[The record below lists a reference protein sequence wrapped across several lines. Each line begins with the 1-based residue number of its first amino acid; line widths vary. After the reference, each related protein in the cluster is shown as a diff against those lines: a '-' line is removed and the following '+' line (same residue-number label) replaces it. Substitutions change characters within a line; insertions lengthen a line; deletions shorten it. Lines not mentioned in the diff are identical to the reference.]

1 MATEDKTKEVTEAH
15 IPDGQ
20 METTPGKRNTRS
32 VKVTEEYTPDGQLTK
47 KTKEYPPKKTISDWV
62 AWCAQVLAVGTV
74 VVSIFALVIGAYQF
88 KTQQSDNAQMQATQ
102 VAATQAQT
110 LDQQRQATLV
120 GYLDDMS
127 NLLLMSG
134 LQTAKP
140 GSTVQALAE
149 ARTLTALRN
158 LDGLRKGTL
167 IRFLW
172 EANLIKIGANMLPP
186 IISLN
191 GANLSETIFT
201 GGSLNLGGSVSSPP
215 IVALNSQTG
224 QLFSTGANL
233 QDVDLS
239 GAILEG
245 ADLRYANLQD
255 ANLSFADLENANLKS
270 ANLKNT
276 NLNSADLKG
285 ATMPDGS
292 KHP

>member
-1 MATEDKTKEVTEAH
+1 MATEGNGSSPSEEKTKVLERK
-15 IPDGQ
+15 
-20 METTPGKRNTRS
+20 GKRIRKYSPPRVRSEHYTRHRLG
-32 VKVTEEYTPDGQLTK
+32 ERH
-47 KTKEYPPKKTISDWV
+47 KTRNDFATAFSKFLKTWTTTIATV
-62 AWCAQVLAVGTV
+62 IALGTLIWG
-74 VVSIFALVIGAYQF
+74 VVSFTLQQQS
-88 KTQQSDNAQMQATQ
+88 TQQ
-102 VAATQAQT
+102 QT
-110 LDQQRQATLV
+110 LDQQHQATLV

-127 NLLLMSG
+127 NLLLMDG
-134 LQTAKP
+134 LAHNP
-140 GSTVQALAE
+140 DAEVLVLAE

-172 EANLIKIGANMLPP
+172 EANLIKIEPNMLPP

-201 GGSLNLGGSVSSPP
+201 GGSLNLGGSVNSPP

-270 ANLKNT
+270 AILKNA

-285 ATMPDGS
+285 AIMPDGS
-292 KHP
+292 IHP